1 MNNNNIS
8 AKERRGEI
16 KNRRQQDRELVA
28 NAMRGILSDE
38 TATVQQK
45 LEAATILGEITGMRF
60 TPPVNEKIDI
70 ESENRDD
77 N

>member
-8 AKERRGEI
+8 AKERREEI
-16 KNRRQQDRELVA
+16 KNRRQRDRELVA

-45 LEAATILGEITGMRF
+45 LEAVTILGEITGMRF

>member
-1 MNNNNIS
+1 MNNNSIS
-8 AKERRGEI
+8 AKKRREEI
-16 KNRRQQDRELVA
+16 KNRRQQDIELVA

>member
-16 KNRRQQDRELVA
+16 KNRRQRDRELVA

-45 LEAATILGEITGMRF
+45 LEAVTILGEITGMRF

>member
-1 MNNNNIS
+1 MNN
-8 AKERRGEI
+8 RDHRTEI
-16 KNRRQQDRELVA
+16 KARRQQDRELVA

-45 LEAATILGEITGMRF
+45 LEAVTILGEITGMRF
-60 TPPVNEKIDI
+60 TLPVNEKINLKG
-70 ESENRDD
+70 EQENDKVG

>member
-8 AKERRGEI
+8 AKERRKEI
-16 KNRRQQDRELVA
+16 KARRQQDRELVA

-45 LEAATILGEITGMRF
+45 LEAATILGEIAGMRF
-60 TPPVNEKIDI
+60 APPVNKKINLKG
-70 ESENRDD
+70 EQEND